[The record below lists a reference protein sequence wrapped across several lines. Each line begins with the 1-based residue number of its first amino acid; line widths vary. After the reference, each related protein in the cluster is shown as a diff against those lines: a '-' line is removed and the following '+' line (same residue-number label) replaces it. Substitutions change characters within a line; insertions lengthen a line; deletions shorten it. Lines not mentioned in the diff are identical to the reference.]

1 MTEPAAR
8 PVALVTG
15 GSRGIGAA
23 IACTLADAGYDVLLT
38 YAARPDAAQDVVDG
52 CVALGA
58 KAVAV
63 QSDAGDLSSVERL
76 FRAVDEQFGR
86 LDILV
91 NNAGILPDPG
101 RTETFD
107 AARVQR
113 VLTVNTAAT
122 VLCAGA
128 AVRRM
133 STAHGGRGGVIVN
146 MSSRAAELG
155 GAGEFVDYAM
165 SKAAVDILTRALA
178 NEVAREGIRVVG
190 VRPGLIDTDMNAAHP
205 GRLDRLGP
213 SIPMGRVGTADEVAD
228 VVRWLVSDD
237 AGYITGITIDVSG
250 GR

>member
-1 MTEPAAR
+1 MTEPAGR

-23 IACTLADAGYDVLLT
+23 VARALAAAGHDILLT
-38 YAARPDAAQDVVDG
+38 YAARPDAAQDVVAA
-52 CVALGA
+52 CAASGA

-63 QSDAGDLSSVERL
+63 QADASDLG
-76 FRAVDEQFGR
+76 AVNTVFAALDEHFGR
-86 LDILV
+86 LDVLV
-91 NNAGILPDPG
+91 NNAGILPDAA
-101 RTETFD
+101 RTESFD
-107 AARVQR
+107 AERVQR

-122 VLCAGA
+122 VLCSGA

-228 VVRWLVSDD
+228 VVQWLVSAG
-237 AGYITGITIDVSG
+237 AGYVTGITIDVSG